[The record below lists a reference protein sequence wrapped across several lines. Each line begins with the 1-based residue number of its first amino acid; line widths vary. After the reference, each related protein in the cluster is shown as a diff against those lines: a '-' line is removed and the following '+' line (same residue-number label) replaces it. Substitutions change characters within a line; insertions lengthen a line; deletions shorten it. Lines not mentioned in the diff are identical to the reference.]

1 MQAYV
6 DEVST
11 LGVTDIQTLLMCANF
26 RHQGG
31 LSAVKRIL
39 AKTQKP
45 YTLNNV
51 YKACQSDTGNQV
63 GAYKLRQKM
72 VYESLKKYITDK
84 GNNTCLLYTSDAADD

>member
-11 LGVTDIQTLLMCANF
+11 LGVTDIQALLMCANF

-45 YTLNNV
+45 
-51 YKACQSDTGNQV
+51 
-63 GAYKLRQKM
+63 
-72 VYESLKKYITDK
+72 
-84 GNNTCLLYTSDAADD
+84 